1 MENSYDGMQFDRILA
16 RTLATEL
23 AREARD
29 ARAEENTTLITS
41 GTEECEES

>member
-1 MENSYDGMQFDRILA
+1 MENSYDGVQFDRILA

-29 ARAEENTTLITS
+29 ARSEGNTTLLTS
-41 GTEECEES
+41 GTEECEEN